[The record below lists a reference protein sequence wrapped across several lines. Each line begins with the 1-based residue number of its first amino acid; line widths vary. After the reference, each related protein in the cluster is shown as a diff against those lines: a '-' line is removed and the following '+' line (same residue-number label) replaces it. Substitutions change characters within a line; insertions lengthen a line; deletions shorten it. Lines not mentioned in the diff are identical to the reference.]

1 MSVLSCSLAVSISS
15 LDVRL
20 GCTVHTDI
28 SSVSERHRG
37 RRGTAPLFLS
47 PPPPP
52 PICRRRIKGGRTP
65 ASARA
70 PAAAPAAH
78 LPAELRR
85 HRNLCAPAGRGA
97 MVPPPPRPSRAYR
110 RRQRPPPRPP
120 PPPSHPPRPPPRT
133 PLPPSHPLPGRRPDR
148 RPGAAEAP
156 PAATA
161 SPLGR
166 PSHRRPLPPPISPS
180 TGAAASYPLGSHG
193 RLLPARLSLAF
204 SRAVVGGGAATGGGG
219 GQGCRRPTRAPRRP
233 ARVHNLWTQF
243 HHFHCLKSVSEFT
256 NQGPQRPARTGK
268 PFSAIQLPRSHWV
281 LLPGCMFEICS
292 LAGT

>member
-1 MSVLSCSLAVSISS
+1 MYLVQLRRDRLISNECLSCPALLLCRYHHLMYASVAPCTPISAVSARDS
-15 LDVRL
+15 
-20 GCTVHTDI
+20 GAAAGH
-28 SSVSERHRG
+28 
-37 RRGTAPLFLS
+37 APLFLS

-161 SPLGR
+161 SPPGR
-166 PSHRRPLPPPISPS
+166 RAAARPLPPPISCRPI
-180 TGAAASYPLGSHG
+180 HG
-193 RLLPARLSLAF
+193 RRCLLSAWQPWPPPPRPPQPRLLPGGGRRRRGDRRRRRPGLPPPHPGATPPGSRPQFVDTISPLSL
-204 SRAVVGGGAATGGGG
+204 
-219 GQGCRRPTRAPRRP
+219 
-233 ARVHNLWTQF
+233 
-243 HHFHCLKSVSEFT
+243 
-256 NQGPQRPARTGK
+256 
-268 PFSAIQLPRSHWV
+268 
-281 LLPGCMFEICS
+281 FEVCF
-292 LAGT
+292 

>member
-161 SPLGR
+161 SPPGR
-166 PSHRRPLPPPISPS
+166 PSHRRPLPPPISCRPI
-180 TGAAASYPLGSHG
+180 HG
-193 RLLPARLSLAF
+193 RRCLLSAWQPWPPPPRPPQPRLLP
-204 SRAVVGGGAATGGGG
+204 GGGRRRRGDRRR
-219 GQGCRRPTRAPRRP
+219 RRPGLPPAARP
-233 ARVHNLWTQF
+233 ASTQF
-243 HHFHCLKSVSEFT
+243 HNFTVSLFLNSQTCDRGNSNYHVRIRFYFRVACLRYVHWPVPRTISEWISCQF
-256 NQGPQRPARTGK
+256 RD
-268 PFSAIQLPRSHWV
+268 
-281 LLPGCMFEICS
+281 
-292 LAGT
+292 